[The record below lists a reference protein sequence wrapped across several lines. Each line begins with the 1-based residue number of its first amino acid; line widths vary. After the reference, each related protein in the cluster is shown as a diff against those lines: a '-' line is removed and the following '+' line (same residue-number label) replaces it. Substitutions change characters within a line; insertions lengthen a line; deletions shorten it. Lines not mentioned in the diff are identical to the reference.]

1 MPLPT
6 KRRPYDDIEDEDK
19 KVFKKGKK

>member
-19 KVFKKGKK
+19 KKVFKKGK